1 VRFCPTDVDTILPNS
16 VVNRSATLLVAIA
29 LSEACLWLPVVQH
42 GVRTLGDRALNSHT
56 LQSEM
61 TALLNEKAV
70 LAEHPAAPSLY
81 AFMPQSVSHK
91 FMAGLDQRT
100 GPQERRGAAFKAA
113 PEVKKLLRSRAGDD
127 TNSSTANAGGK
138 ARKDITEK
146 ALAGKAF

>member
-1 VRFCPTDVDTILPNS
+1 M
-16 VVNRSATLLVAIA
+16 AIA
-29 LSEACLWLPVVQH
+29 LSEGCSWLPVVQH

-70 LAEHPAAPSLY
+70 LAEHLVAPSLY

-100 GPQERRGAAFKAA
+100 GPEERGGLVFKAA
-113 PEVKKLLRSRAGDD
+113 PEVMKLLRSRAGDHAG
-127 TNSSTANAGGK
+127 NPAANGSRALK
-138 ARKDITEK
+138 QVTEK
-146 ALAGKAF
+146 TMAAPRNAMPERNFR